1 MSPLEL
7 AESEPRPDCRVIHVR
22 GDLDLDVAFQLVRR
36 LGDATAAA
44 IVLVDLREC
53 AFVDS
58 TGLAAFVHAQEAMK
72 RTGTRFAIV
81 GANDRVLRV
90 LEMIGLSGKNLLF
103 DDVDEAIGALISR

>member
-7 AESEPRPDCRVIHVR
+7 AESEPRPDCRVIHVE
-22 GDLDLDVAFQLVRR
+22 GELDLNVAFQLVRR
-36 LGDATAAA
+36 LEDATAAE

-58 TGLAAFVHAQEAMK
+58 TGLAAFVHARDAME
-72 RTGTRFAIV
+72 RSGTRFAIV

-90 LEMIGLSGKNLLF
+90 LEMTGLSGKSHLF
-103 DDVDEAIGALISR
+103 DDVEDALGQLRS